1 MYKASRKY
9 PDVLCRI
16 PLFLPLKKRE
26 ALPCF
31 SRLDNSWGTVAF
43 NSVPLSITDEDVFL
57 TCINEGTYFEEY
69 NCIGYKADSVYDL
82 TRDIGKTTSATTSQI
97 IMNSLTALSTAS
109 VRFEI
114 PTYNISFSGRLADV
128 EYSEPNRPVKVA
140 FDPVVSEMMTPQK
153 NKGKTLTVTLRNID
167 MNLRS
172 KLCLRGK
179 AIMRCICGHK
189 ANLSYK
195 FPIEDIHMATAPH
208 SRIDNYRGVLRE
220 TLQILKDAKFL
231 SHGYLE
237 KERGQEWVLYRRAIL
252 SSRKEN

>member
-26 ALPCF
+26 ALSSTTF
-31 SRLDNSWGTVAF
+31 TNSWGTVAF
-43 NSVPLSITDEDVFL
+43 DSVPLTTTDEDLFL
-57 TCINEGTYFEEY
+57 TCINEGTYFEQY

-82 TRDIGKTTSATTSQI
+82 TRDMGKTTSATTSQI
-97 IMNSLTALSTAS
+97 IMNSLTVLSTAS
-109 VRFEI
+109 VRFQI

-128 EYSEPNRPVKVA
+128 EFSTPNRPVKVA
-140 FDPVVSEMMTPQK
+140 FNHVISEMMTSQK
-153 NKGKTLTVTLRNID
+153 NKGKTHTVTLRNID
-167 MNLRS
+167 MQLRS
-172 KLCLRGK
+172 GLCLTGK
-179 AIMRCICGHK
+179 AVLRFICGHK

-208 SRIDNYRGVLRE
+208 SRIDNFRGVLKE
-220 TLQILKDAKFL
+220 TLQILTDTKFL

-237 KERGQEWVLYRRAIL
+237 KERGQERVLYRRAIL
-252 SSRKEN
+252 SGRKEN